1 MPVVRV
7 GQGGRGAVGGVGL
20 TVPFADGLVRD
31 ACELA
36 VAVAQ
41 SMEARDVPP
50 ALRRYLRMQRL
61 PGASALSA
69 IRRVLDTDDDFRAVI
84 AAAASEDVIDRPSW
98 LFLTRPEGWADE
110 LTSLS
115 ESTTSAS
122 AAAQHER
129 DERAAQR
136 KLASVES
143 KLEDALASL
152 REAAS
157 RADTEHAA
165 RIAAEVSVRSL
176 SGRVD
181 ALRHERDDARRRLA
195 LAESRLAELETAHP
209 LAAAVEREPEPA
221 PPPQPAIDLDAVTT
235 AIARARAALDAVADA
250 VRPSPPDTP
259 PSPTPPATLASTPP
273 PRPRPVA
280 RRQPLRLPGGMLDD
294 SVDAADWLVRRPG
307 AVVLVDGYNCT
318 LRDAPTAGLPIPE
331 QRRRLVD
338 ALTELASRTH
348 TDVEVVF
355 DGADVDQ
362 PLASGRRGVRVTFS
376 PPGTEADD
384 VVIARS
390 ASLPLDR
397 PVVVASS
404 DNRVRAGAAD
414 NGANVISAE
423 QLMAVV
429 RARR

>member
-1 MPVVRV
+1 VPVVRV

-98 LFLTRPEGWADE
+98 LFLTRPDGWADE

-165 RIAAEVSVRSL
+165 RVAAEVSVRSL
-176 SGRVD
+176 SERVD

-259 PSPTPPATLASTPP
+259 PSPTPPATPASTPP
-273 PRPRPVA
+273 PPPPPPRTA

-294 SVDAADWLVRRPG
+294 SFDAADWLVRRPG

-355 DGADVDQ
+355 DGSNHQ
-362 PLASGRRGVRVTFS
+362 PIASTGRTAVRVRFS
-376 PPGTEADD
+376 PDGVEADD
-384 VVIARS
+384 VLIELVDRAP
-390 ASLPLDR
+390 AER
-397 PVVVASS
+397 PVAMVSS
-404 DNRVRAGAAD
+404 DNRVRDAARQR
-414 NGANVISAE
+414 GANVIAAK
-423 QLMAVV
+423 QLLAMLG
-429 RARR
+429 R

>member
-1 MPVVRV
+1 
-7 GQGGRGAVGGVGL
+7 
-20 TVPFADGLVRD
+20 VRD

-61 PGASALSA
+61 PGASALAA
-69 IRRVLDTDDDFRAVI
+69 IRRVLDADDGFRGVI
-84 AAAASEDVIDRPSW
+84 AAAASEDAVDRPSW
-98 LFLTRPEGWADE
+98 LFLTRPDGWDE
-110 LTSLS
+110 ELASLS
-115 ESTTSAS
+115 SSTASAS
-122 AAAQHER
+122 AAAQRER

-136 KLASVES
+136 KLASVEA

-152 REAAS
+152 RDASS
-157 RADTEHAA
+157 RADAEHAA
-165 RIAAEVSVRSL
+165 RVAADASVREL
-176 SGRVD
+176 SERVE

-195 LAESRLAELETAHP
+195 RVESRLADLETFWASAGTTAPHP
-209 LAAAVEREPEPA
+209 PTTVPEPA
-221 PPPQPAIDLDAVTT
+221 PEPAPAVDLDAVTA
-235 AIARARAALDAVADA
+235 AITRARAALDAVAAA
-250 VRPSPPDTP
+250 VHPASDETPRSPDVPAP
-259 PSPTPPATLASTPP
+259 AQAQASPPATSSPP
-273 PRPRPVA
+273 
-280 RRQPLRLPGGMLDD
+280 RRQPLRLPGGLLDD

-318 LRDAPTAGLPIPE
+318 LRDTPTAGLPIPE

-348 TDVEVVF
+348 ADVEIVF

-362 PLASGRRGVRVTFS
+362 PLATGRRGVRVTFS

-390 ASLPLDR
+390 ASLPIDR

-414 NGANVISAE
+414 HGANVISAE
-423 QLMAVV
+423 QLIAVV
-429 RARR
+429 RTRR